1 MKSLSKNLS
10 VQIYEQ
16 KFIKG
21 NSISILGHLRLKK
34 LNTNYTN
41 LHELQSA
48 LITRTLKTVKICSI
62 QF

>member
-21 NSISILGHLRLKK
+21 NSISILYDSIYYFTPPQNGRQ
-34 LNTNYTN
+34 TNY
-41 LHELQSA
+41 L
-48 LITRTLKTVKICSI
+48 
-62 QF
+62 